1 MHGQAEHGQAEHRS
15 GEGGVVRGVWCCLAR
30 LLCRRA
36 GAASPASPACP
47 TMPSWLLATSHS
59 PPRPAP
65 GHCRTW
71 SRGEI
76 VEEVAPPLELAT
88 PLLLVKPP
96 VGLST
101 PEIFRALDLGRRSTA
116 DPRDLLARLAAEG
129 ATQELTVNDLE
140 QPAFDRW
147 GWAVLGLLGLPACLP
162 ACLGRLLLACQ
173 GSRLSCVPA
182 AELYACARRC
192 AAVCRLPALL
202 ELKRRLQAEG
212 GGHSSAFMTGS
223 GSTIVCVGSGGRW
236 ACVRA
241 PGVGAAKAGG
251 WLPRGVQTVAPVP

>member
-1 MHGQAEHGQAEHRS
+1 
-15 GEGGVVRGVWCCLAR
+15 
-30 LLCRRA
+30 
-36 GAASPASPACP
+36 
-47 TMPSWLLATSHS
+47 MPSWLLATSHS

-162 ACLGRLLLACQ
+162 AWGGCCLPARAAAFLVCP
-173 GSRLSCVPA
+173 RLSCMHVHA
-182 AELYACARRC
+182 AARPCAGCLRC
-192 AAVCRLPALL
+192 W
-202 ELKRRLQAEG
+202 
-212 GGHSSAFMTGS
+212 S
-223 GSTIVCVGSGGRW
+223 
-236 ACVRA
+236 
-241 PGVGAAKAGG
+241 
-251 WLPRGVQTVAPVP
+251 